1 MPKRTRLTM
10 LAMLLAL
17 AIPAGLAAAA
27 PPTVRVVQTPS
38 DLPEAFRSFGAAGD
52 ILIADDRYVAL
63 VAGSSRALRS
73 AINTSLANP
82 HGQILAF
89 APVGATGRLLTLV
102 GAPSVRV
109 AGTAAVAR
117 VLSVQIEGQAVAV
130 RAEATIPGG
139 SRLEVNTRYD
149 FDFDAGR
156 IAVATE
162 IRNDGPASV
171 ARLSFGLGANFL
183 QSLNFSPYNARLF
196 PALNF
201 RVYQRP
207 DHVLAWWN
215 PNPVETSSA
224 PLPGLLGSGQTH
236 RMTYSLLAGK
246 DIADVLD
253 RLYRLAQVRA
263 DRQPIELRTAG
274 LAASGTPALAPEL
287 GTIEVQIS
295 EPATGAMFYRAF
307 LYRPATLS
315 VPLPDGT
322 YRVRV
327 HAFPAVRE
335 RIFRRP
341 TLDAKGVAA
350 AWAVELPPLGALKV
364 RLHDTKGTP
373 VPGKVSF
380 IGLAPVESPYFEPE
394 NPVDSGRGWES
405 QKNSV
410 YPGRDGETLRL
421 PAGTYLA
428 TASRGPSYTRDTR
441 FIEVFAGSNPD
452 IEFVIDRV
460 VETPGLVSVDP
471 HMHTIF
477 SDGQMKIAE
486 RLKGVVAEGVDVA
499 IATDHNYITDY
510 RPELARLGLAGELA
524 VIVGNEVTGRGGNIH
539 FNSYPLVPH
548 PELPANGAISVEDST
563 PALLFELTRKNDPAA
578 LVQVN
583 HPRSQ
588 GLGYFLTYRLDP
600 KAAATA
606 DAPFVMNFDVME
618 AMNGATRGEDN
629 RTSIEDWFHFLNRG
643 YPIRIVGSSDA
654 HSQDGG
660 EPGYS
665 RTYVLYGGAK
675 GPGLDVP
682 ALMRSIKE
690 GRSFV
695 SNGPIVSARANGTA
709 TYGDTLTARGG
720 RVVLDIDV
728 KAAPWID
735 VSEIRLV
742 INGVRQ
748 EPIPVGGKSGSGAMT
763 QRFAGR
769 REITL
774 DRDAWIALEVTGR
787 QTLYPTVQQRSGN
800 GDPFSAPLP
809 YALTNPIFV
818 DVDGDGKVS
827 PVWPEKIVVR

>member
-1 MPKRTRLTM
+1 MHTRTRLAA
-10 LAMLLAL
+10 LAILLAL
-17 AIPAGLAAAA
+17 ASPGGLAAAT
-27 PPTVRVVQTPS
+27 PPVVKVVQTPG
-38 DLPEAFRSFGAAGD
+38 DLPEAFRPFGAAGD

-63 VAGSSRALRS
+63 VGGSSRSLRS
-73 AINTSLANP
+73 ALNTSLPNP

-109 AGTAAVAR
+109 AGTATTVR
-117 VLSVQIEGQAVAV
+117 VLSAQIEGQAVAV
-130 RAEATIPGG
+130 RSEAAMPGG
-139 SRLEVNTRYD
+139 GRLEVSTRYD
-149 FDFDAGR
+149 CDFDAGR
-156 IAVATE
+156 IAVTTE
-162 IRNDGPASV
+162 VHNPGPASV
-171 ARLSFGLGANFL
+171 ARLSFGLGANFV
-183 QSLNFSPYNARLF
+183 QSLNFSPFNARLF

-207 DHVLAWWN
+207 DHVLGWWN

-224 PLPGLLGSGQTH
+224 PLPGLLASGQTY
-236 RMTYSLLAGK
+236 RMAYSLLAGK

-253 RLYRLAQVRA
+253 RLYRLAQVKA
-263 DRQPIELRTAG
+263 DRQTIELRTAE
-274 LAASGTPALAPEL
+274 LPAPGLAPEL
-287 GTIEVQIS
+287 GTVEVQIS

-307 LYRPATLS
+307 LHRPVSLS

-341 TLDAKGVAA
+341 ALDAKGVAA
-350 AWAVELPPLGALKV
+350 AWLVELPAIGTLTV

-380 IGLAPVESPYFEPE
+380 IGLAPVESPYFAPE

-410 YPGRDGETLRL
+410 YPGKDGETVRL

-428 TASRGPSYTRDTR
+428 AASRGPAYTRDTR
-441 FIEVFAGSNPD
+441 IIEVFAGPNPD
-452 IEFVIDRV
+452 IAFVLDRV

-563 PALLFELTRKNDPAA
+563 PALLFELTRKNDAAA

-600 KAAATA
+600 KSAATA

-618 AMNGATRGEDN
+618 AMNGANLGEDN
-629 RTSIEDWFHFLNRG
+629 RTSIEDWFHFVNRG

-654 HSQDGG
+654 HAQDGG

-665 RTYVLYGGAK
+665 RTYVLYDGAK
-675 GPGLDVP
+675 GAGLDVP

-695 SNGPIVSARANGTA
+695 SNGPIVSARANGKA

-742 INGVRQ
+742 VSGVRQ
-748 EPIPVGGKSGSGAMT
+748 EPILVSGKGGAGAVT

-769 REITL
+769 REISL
-774 DRDAWIALEVTGR
+774 DRDGWIVVEVVGR
-787 QTLYPTVQQRSGN
+787 ETLYPTVQQRSGN
-800 GDPFSAPLP
+800 GDPAGAPLP

-818 DVDGDGKVS
+818 DVDGDGKIS
-827 PVWPEKIVVR
+827 AVWPDKIVVR